1 MRTPLIEFRSV
12 TKSFGT
18 RTILDRVSLA
28 VHEGE
33 VSTIIGKSGVGKS
46 VLLKH
51 IIGLLQP
58 DSGDILFNGKS
69 VGKMSRSERAM
80 LKGQVS
86 YMFQNNALF
95 DSMTVFENIAL
106 PLRERTRLSG
116 KEIRELVMEKIDIM
130 ELSEV
135 PDKYPSQ
142 ISGGMQ
148 KRTALARAL
157 VTQPRIVL
165 FDEPTTG
172 LDPLRKNSVLAMVA
186 HYQKRFG
193 FTAVLVSHDIPDVF
207 YISNRIIIL
216 DEGRTLF
223 QGTPL
228 ELEQSEHN
236 VVADF
241 INSLEHLQDELIGL
255 DTRQSLE
262 RKFLME
268 QEHALRHPYALLTF
282 EVDDLER
289 VSEEVGHLAAQ
300 HIVEVLAKHVSEICG
315 EGCIK
320 GRFDRETIVAMLPGA
335 DKARAESI
343 RDRVGK
349 ALGRENL
356 FHHRI
361 YHKACTD
368 FRIRAGIV
376 AVSLDNEK
384 THLDQLVERASQDR
398 KCLASL
404 SCGQKS

>member
-1 MRTPLIEFRSV
+1 MRTPLIEFRDV
-12 TKSFGT
+12 TKSFGS
-18 RTILDRVSLA
+18 RTILDRVSLQ
-28 VHEGE
+28 VFEGE

-58 DSGDILFNGKS
+58 DQGDILFNGTPI
-69 VGKMSRSERAM
+69 GKMSKADRAM
-80 LKGQVS
+80 LKSQVS

-106 PLRERTRLSG
+106 PLRERTRLSK
-116 KEIRELVMEKIDIM
+116 KEIHELVMEKIDIM

-172 LDPLRKNSVLAMVA
+172 LDPLRKNSVLSMVA

-193 FTAVLVSHDIPDVF
+193 FTAILVSHDIPDVF

-216 DEGRTLF
+216 DNGRTLF
-223 QGTPL
+223 QGSPL
-228 ELEQSEHN
+228 ELEQSKHI

-241 INSLEHLQDELIGL
+241 IHSLEQLQNELIGL
-255 DTRQSLE
+255 ETRHSLE
-262 RKFLME
+262 RNFLME
-268 QEHALRHPYALLTF
+268 KEHRLHPPYSLLTF
-282 EVDDLER
+282 EVNDLER
-289 VSEEVGHLAAQ
+289 ISEEVGHLAAQ
-300 HIVEVLAKHVSEICG
+300 HIVEVLAKHVSDICG
-315 EGCIK
+315 ESCIM
-320 GRFDRETIVAMLPGA
+320 GRFNRNTIVTLLPHTDRTG
-335 DKARAESI
+335 ARAV
-343 RDRVGK
+343 RDRIGE
-349 ALGRENL
+349 ALRQEDV
-356 FHHRI
+356 FHHKI

-368 FRIRAGIV
+368 FEIRAGYAPGDDGV
-376 AVSLDNEK
+376 DLE
-384 THLDQLVERASQDR
+384 QLVRQASGDL
-398 KCLASL
+398 KVLASL
-404 SCGQKS
+404 SCGQKSRE

>member
-1 MRTPLIEFRSV
+1 MKNPLIEFRNVSK
-12 TKSFGT
+12 TFGT
-18 RTILDRVSLA
+18 RTILDRVSLTIY
-28 VHEGE
+28 EGE

-58 DSGDILFNGKS
+58 DEGDILFNGKT
-69 VGKMSRSERAM
+69 VGKMTRSERAM
-80 LKGQVS
+80 LKNQVS

-130 ELSEV
+130 ELAEV

-157 VTQPRIVL
+157 VTQPRVVL

-172 LDPLRKNSVLAMVA
+172 LDPLRKNAVLAMVA
-186 HYQKRFG
+186 HYQKRLG
-193 FTAVLVSHDIPDVF
+193 FTAILVSHDIPDVF

-216 DEGRTLF
+216 DNGRTLF
-223 QGTPL
+223 QGSPL

-241 INSLEHLQDELIGL
+241 INSLENLQDELIGL
-255 DTRQSLE
+255 DTRPSLE

-268 QEHALRHPYALLTF
+268 RKQNLRLPFALLTF
-282 EVDDLER
+282 EVDDLDR
-289 VSEEVGHLAAQ
+289 ISEEVGQLAAQ
-300 HIVEVLAKHVSEICG
+300 HIVEVLANHVSRVCG
-315 EGCIK
+315 NSCIK
-320 GRFDRETIVAMLPGA
+320 GRFNRNTIVAVLPGA
-335 DKARAESI
+335 DKLQAGAVREQ
-343 RDRVGK
+343 VGE
-349 ALGRENL
+349 ALRQENV
-356 FHHRI
+356 FQHRI
-361 YHKACTD
+361 YHKACTN
-368 FRIRAGIV
+368 FEIRAGY
-376 AVSLDNEK
+376 APGAMDAD
-384 THLDQLVERASQDR
+384 LDQLVSQASRDLYV
-398 KCLASL
+398 LASL
-404 SCGQKS
+404 SCGQRS